1 MKSLY
6 ESILSSTKTG
16 VVGSITSWWESL
28 PDSKDKGNYRVENI
42 NGKFFIVIDDFEKQP
57 KQGIVTIKK
66 KDLETMP
73 KQLSGIYYTSYEQ
86 KGKEGILKPVILHFS
101 WCYGCKIDLSNW
113 DMSLGPI
120 WRYDRHILISFST
133 PEVELVGLPK
143 YKSEFNV
150 QFTRCSGIKA
160 IQNIN
165 APNGEIE
172 FGIDDDSTTI
182 DYKDIKNCTLRELFI
197 NKVNI
202 IRSGDPIKPRNS
214 SVEFCKRVG
223 RKYVI
228 DPQYAECIK
237 ELLKNNTIGKLRYQY
252 LRSHDTK
259 ELAKYSSLE
268 VQPYKTKDGIDT
280 FAIVPMK

>member
-6 ESILSSTKTG
+6 ESILSSTKSG
-16 VVGSITSWWESL
+16 AAGSITSWWESL

-66 KDLETMP
+66 KDFETMP
-73 KQLSGIYYTSYEQ
+73 KHLSGIYYTRYEQ

-101 WCYGCKIDLSNW
+101 MCSGCKIDLSNL

-120 WRYDRHILISFST
+120 WRYDRHILITLSS
-133 PEVELVGLPK
+133 PDVELVGLPK
-143 YKSEFNV
+143 YGSEFNV
-150 QFTRCSGIKA
+150 QFTLCADIKS
-160 IQNIN
+160 IRNIN

-172 FGIDDDSTTI
+172 FGVDDDSTTI

-197 NKVNI
+197 NKINI
-202 IRSGDPIKPRNS
+202 IRSTVSLKHSDPS
-214 SVEFCKRVG
+214 AEFCKRVG

-237 ELLKNNTIGKLRYQY
+237 ELLKNNTIGNLRYQY
-252 LRSHDTK
+252 LRLNDAK
-259 ELAKYSSLE
+259 ELAKYSGLE
-268 VQPYKTKDGIDT
+268 VKPYKTKDGIDT
-280 FAIVPMK
+280 FAIVPM

>member
-6 ESILSSTKTG
+6 ESILSSTKSGAT
-16 VVGSITSWWESL
+16 GSITIWWESL

-73 KQLSGIYYTSYEQ
+73 KHLSGIYYTSYEQ

-172 FGIDDDSTTI
+172 FGIDDDNTTI
-182 DYKDIKNCTLRELFI
+182 DYKDIKNCTLREFFV
-197 NKVNI
+197 NKINI

-237 ELLKNNTIGKLRYQY
+237 KLLKNNTIGKLRYQY
-252 LRSHDTK
+252 LRSHDIK
-259 ELAKYSSLE
+259 ELAKYSGLE

>member
-1 MKSLY
+1 M
-6 ESILSSTKTG
+6 
-16 VVGSITSWWESL
+16 VGSITSWWESL
-28 PDSKDKGNYRVENI
+28 PDSKEKGNYRVENI

-73 KQLSGIYYTSYEQ
+73 KHLSGIYYTRYEQ

-143 YKSEFNV
+143 YSSEFNV
-150 QFTRCSGIKA
+150 QFTRCSGIKG
-160 IQNIN
+160 IKNIN

-202 IRSGDPIKPRNS
+202 IRSTVSLKDYGP

-228 DPQYAECIK
+228 DPQYAESIK
-237 ELLKNNTIGKLRYQY
+237 ELLKNNKIEKLRYQY
-252 LRSHDTK
+252 LRSHDIK
-259 ELAKYSSLE
+259 ELVKYSGLE
-268 VQPYKTKDGIDT
+268 VKPYKTKDGIDT
-280 FAIVPMK
+280 FAIVPM

>member
-6 ESILSSTKTG
+6 ESILSSTKSG
-16 VVGSITSWWESL
+16 AAGIITSWWESL

-66 KDLETMP
+66 KDFETMP
-73 KQLSGIYYTSYEQ
+73 KHLSGIYYTCYEQ

-101 WCYGCKIDLSNW
+101 WCSGCKIDLSNW

-120 WRYDRHILISFST
+120 WRYDRHILITLSS
-133 PEVELVGLPK
+133 PDVELLGLPK
-143 YKSEFNV
+143 YRSEFNV
-150 QFTRCSGIKA
+150 QFTRCADIKS
-160 IQNIN
+160 IRNIN

-172 FGIDDDSTTI
+172 FGVDDDSTTI

-197 NKVNI
+197 NKINI
-202 IRSGDPIKPRNS
+202 IRSTVSLKHSDP

-237 ELLKNNTIGKLRYQY
+237 ELLKNNTIGNLRYQY
-252 LRSHDTK
+252 LRLNDTK
-259 ELAKYSSLE
+259 ELAKYSGLE
-268 VQPYKTKDGIDT
+268 VKPYKTKDGIDT
-280 FAIVPMK
+280 FAIVPM

>member
-16 VVGSITSWWESL
+16 AVGSITSWWESL
-28 PDSKDKGNYRVENI
+28 PDSKAKGNYRVENI

-57 KQGIVTIKK
+57 KQWRVIINK

-73 KQLSGIYYTSYEQ
+73 KHLSGIYYTHYEQ

-120 WRYDRHILISFST
+120 GRYDRHIQIAFCT

-143 YKSEFNV
+143 YRSEFNV
-150 QFTRCSGIKA
+150 QFKRCSGIKA

-172 FGIDDDSTTI
+172 FGIDDDTTTI

-202 IRSGDPIKPRNS
+202 IRSGDSNKPS
-214 SVEFCKRVG
+214 DPSVEFCKRVG

-252 LRSHDTK
+252 LKSHDIR
-259 ELAKYSSLE
+259 ELAKYSGLE
-268 VQPYKTKDGIDT
+268 VKPYKTKDGIDT
-280 FAIVPMK
+280 FAIVPM